1 MFGLNSKSLEDLGLL
16 GENLGIVFWSSV
28 YITQNLQ
35 RLIVT
40 SFLIAIPRRLGEAEN
55 KYNNDLEAVR
65 IVSPQLDQEIRT
77 NPKSI

>member
-16 GENLGIVFWSSV
+16 GENLGIVFWPSV